1 MSTAPPPLKC
11 DIEKK
16 TETNWMKIGTKT
28 ILDHRMCLHRVS
40 ETFRKLQKFSEG
52 STRKQNRQRSHSLT
66 SAGVCAFS
74 KNAHFMQ
81 CSRCQILHQ
90 NEMSLF
96 MHITI
101 NFLMTVIIWLSCS
114 PQLLTS
120 FAMPILK
127 LVIIIISLFKS
138 VCSCLLKSITC
149 FKVIMDSV
157 CMAVSLSVH
166 SVVSLLAQ
174 L

>member
-1 MSTAPPPLKC
+1 
-11 DIEKK
+11 
-16 TETNWMKIGTKT
+16 MKIDIKM
-28 ILDHRMCLHRVS
+28 ILDHRVCLHRVS

-66 SAGVCAFS
+66 SAGVCVFS

-90 NEMSLF
+90 SEMSLF
-96 MHITI
+96 RHITI

-114 PQLLTS
+114 PRLLTS

-149 FKVIMDSV
+149 FKVIMDSI
-157 CMAVSLSVH
+157 CMAVSVSFH